1 VRERLSLLLPVWQRD
16 RPEHLTVAFRSTVID
31 QTRPPDH
38 VVVVRDGPVAP
49 ALADRI
55 ADLAAT
61 SPVPGPL
68 AHAAVAN
75 ASPPL
80 PLSSKPLE

>member
-1 VRERLSLLLPVWQRD
+1 MRERLSLLLPVWQRD

-61 SPVPGPL
+61 SPVPVDVVELERNVGLGPR
-68 AHAAVAN
+68 
-75 ASPPL
+75 STPG
-80 PLSSKPLE
+80 